1 MDQAPQGRSPDPHK
15 GFIAVNAP
23 AEQVVVM
30 ETVLVVEDE
39 VLIRSSIADYLR
51 HCGYRVLEAVNA
63 DEAMTILQKAT
74 IPVDVLFSG
83 VTMPGPLNG
92 FALAKR
98 ARDLRPG
105 LEVILAGTVER
116 AVHEAADLCEDSP
129 LPKPYEPQV
138 VVDRIKRLLAA
149 RQRQHKS

>member
-1 MDQAPQGRSPDPHK
+1 
-15 GFIAVNAP
+15 
-23 AEQVVVM
+23 M
-30 ETVLVVEDE
+30 ETVLVVEDD
-39 VLIRSSIADYLR
+39 VLVRSSIADYLR
-51 HCGYRVLEAVNA
+51 HCGYRVLEAANA

-83 VTMPGPLNG
+83 VAVHGAMNG

-98 ARDLRPG
+98 AREIRPG

-116 AVHEAADLCEDSP
+116 AAHEAADLCEESP

-138 VVDRIKRLLAA
+138 VVDRIRRLLAA
-149 RQRQHKS
+149 RSRQEKR